1 MAKLGIARRAADRT
15 VAHLGRSLVRNSLSA
30 AQVCTNRMGAP
41 LDGLREAAERHVEH
55 GAHEKR
61 RYGEIRRPSEALAM
75 LRELAEKL

>member
-1 MAKLGIARRAADRT
+1 
-15 VAHLGRSLVRNSLSA
+15 
-30 AQVCTNRMGAP
+30 
-41 LDGLREAAERHVEH
+41 LREAAERHVEH